1 LRLLVVWLI
10 CALVTSLIAAAK
22 GRSWSDWFLLGC
34 VLGPVGI
41 VVISLKP
48 AIHRRAPKRVPLTR
62 APVLVKSTPAV
73 PVAVPVEPLP
83 ARALPAGGVPRLAVE
98 PTIVEAA
105 APAIATP
112 ARVQPEV
119 RARTPFATVLREGAV
134 VARTQGEVDAAFEP
148 LRRQLPN
155 LRERVARVVGATR
168 LPIGDRQAHAELR
181 LEARTVSA
189 TLNRVVEIVE
199 RFLADLTFGEAA
211 SAAPYQALLVTVTDL
226 ASQAREAS
234 AMLDQAAQIPE
245 RQLSV

>member
-34 VLGPVGI
+34 VLGPVGM

-168 LPIGDRQAHAELR
+168 LPIG
-181 LEARTVSA
+181 
-189 TLNRVVEIVE
+189 NRVVEIVE